1 MRKSAAVLIG
11 ALAVVVVVA
20 LVTRAR
26 AETVTGQLL
35 DLACYSLNKEHT
47 GNFHPGKGLICA
59 QACARE
65 GFAVGLLT
73 AEGKVYQVTGGLAA
87 ANNAK
92 LVPHMTHTVTIAG
105 DVSEKDGMTL
115 VAASDLKMVSR

>member
-11 ALAVVVVVA
+11 ALVVVVA
-20 LVTRAR
+20 LVTSAR
-26 AETVTGQLL
+26 AETVTGQLI

-47 GNFHPGKGLICA
+47 GNFHPGRGLICA

-73 AEGKVYQVTGGLAA
+73 TKGKVYQVAGGLAA

-92 LVPHMTHTVTIAG
+92 LVPHLTHTVTITG
-105 DVSEKDGMTL
+105 DISEKDGITL
-115 VAASDLKMVSR
+115 IAASDLKMVSR

>member
-1 MRKSAAVLIG
+1 MHKSAAIVTG
-11 ALAVVVVVA
+11 ALVAVVGGL

-26 AETVTGQLL
+26 AETVTGRLI

-47 GNFHPGKGLICA
+47 ENAHPGKGLICA

-73 AEGKVYQVTGGLAA
+73 AEGKVYQVAGGLAA

-92 LVPHMTHTVTIAG
+92 LVSHMAHTVTITG
-105 DVSEKDGMTL
+105 DLSEKDGTS
-115 VAASDLKMVSR
+115 VIAASDLKMVSK